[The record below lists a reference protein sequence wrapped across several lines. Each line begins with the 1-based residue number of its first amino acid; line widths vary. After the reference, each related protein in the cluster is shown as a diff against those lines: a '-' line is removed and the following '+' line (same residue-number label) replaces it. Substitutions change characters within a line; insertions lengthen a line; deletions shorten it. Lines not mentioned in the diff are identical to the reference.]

1 MQRYS
6 KRVASMSSAALRR
19 EGPPGK
25 PRAVI
30 IPETR
35 PPPGHALGSEHQY
48 GLLIVS
54 VIRALYSDTILL
66 AVGFNGLQ

>member
-1 MQRYS
+1 M
-6 KRVASMSSAALRR
+6 RVASMSSAALRR
-19 EGPPGK
+19 EVPPGK

-48 GLLIVS
+48 GLLIV
-54 VIRALYSDTILL
+54 L
-66 AVGFNGLQ
+66 